1 MPKIFSTK
9 IFSKKNS
16 PKIFPKKY
24 FCQIFF
30 KKGGGEAPLLPAG
43 PRLISSDSEISAQFL
58 QISAKAACL
67 PLAKSVKIWAKNNRS
82 NIANLHGG
90 TKKTFVESSHI
101 AIRFDIYQIV
111 PGLPTIQCDK
121 DVNAKYFY
129 QDTEKIQ
136 NEAFTQLL

>member
-1 MPKIFSTK
+1 MFTKNIFQKKFTKNISKIK
-9 IFSKKNS
+9 C
-16 PKIFPKKY
+16 
-24 FCQIFF
+24 CQIFF
-30 KKGGGEAPLLPAG
+30 QKIGGGEAPLLPAG